1 MTLSAGTRSGPY
13 EIVSPLGA
21 GGMGEVYRASDARLG
36 REVAIKVLPPRL
48 AEDADALARFERE
61 ARAVAALS
69 HPNILAIHDFGKTT
83 VIAREAKQSDPAGSD
98 PHGLSGLAMT
108 EGPGAGTTVTFAVTE
123 LLEGETLRERLSG
136 GALASRRA
144 TEYALAIAHGLAA
157 AHGKG
162 IVHRD
167 LKPDNIFLTRD
178 GRVKILDFGLAKT
191 AGPAGSRDD
200 THSPTLAIATEPG
213 MIMGTVGY
221 MSPEQVRG
229 LPVDARS
236 DIFSFGA
243 VLYEMLAGKRAFQ
256 RDTAAETMTAILKED
271 PPDVAASNPNL
282 SPALDRIVRHCL
294 EKSPEQ
300 RFESAR
306 DLAFSLETLS
316 DRSVTSKTPFPAA
329 RRNPRVAMIVAA
341 AGIAAAAGLVGAWIG
356 RGKPSEPPAV
366 HSLTYSGH
374 DHSPAVSPDGRT
386 LAFCSERDGHPR
398 IWLKQ
403 LAGGAEAAVTS
414 GSDDFPRFS
423 PDGSSILFIRT
434 NENGSSIY
442 EIPTVGGEPRR
453 LVANAFEA
461 DWSPDGRR
469 VAFCRNRTVNGRI
482 GVDLAIVDSEG
493 NGEKQLA
500 RLENF
505 NIAGPRFSPDGT
517 SVVVSR
523 GAGNTPASMYIVPL
537 DGGKPST
544 LDPSR
549 RLGQVMIPAFTGRRG
564 EVLYGQV
571 DSTIGFFAGS
581 ASRLLLQRIGSRDS
595 RTLAWLPGF
604 SNRVEIAGPGSVV
617 AESATSRGNL
627 QEVTLSS
634 SREAGGARWL
644 TRGNSND
651 RQPSFSS
658 DGDWMAFSSDR
669 SGNLDIWV
677 MSAKTGAIHPITHD
691 AAQDWDPCFSRD
703 GKLLAWSSNRGGH
716 FEVWAAAADGSGA
729 HQVTRDGSDGENPV
743 FSPDGRWIVYVSYNP
758 AKLGIWKI
766 RLDGT
771 EATRLVSGSY
781 VWGEISPDGRYVA
794 FAEALSDLTAPLNV
808 EVVRFADGKPTSFK
822 SRVQNRFGGA
832 GRSRWMPD
840 GQSLAFIGVDENGS
854 SGIYIQK
861 FDPDHDTAATRRKL
875 AGFDPEIPTETFGIS
890 PDGKHLVLEGLE
902 TSSNLALVEG
912 LDRIEPPK
920 RLR

>member
-1 MTLSAGTRSGPY
+1 MTLASGSRLGPY

-36 REVAIKVLPPRL
+36 REVAVKVLPPRL

-69 HPNILAIHDFGKTT
+69 HPNILAIHDFGK
-83 VIAREAKQSDPAGSD
+83 EGS
-98 PHGLSGLAMT
+98 
-108 EGPGAGTTVTFAVTE
+108 VVYAVTE
-123 LLEGETLRERLSG
+123 LLEGETLRERLSS
-136 GALASRRA
+136 GALAPRRV

-191 AGPAGSRDD
+191 AGPPGSRED
-200 THSPTLAIATEPG
+200 THSPTLAMATEPG

-271 PPDVAASNPNL
+271 PPEVAASNPNL

-306 DLAFSLETLS
+306 DLAFSLEAIS

-329 RRNPRVAMIVAA
+329 SRKAPIQAIA
-341 AGIAAAAGLVGAWIG
+341 AGIAIAAVAGLLGAWIG
-356 RGKPSEPPAV
+356 RGKPSEPPAI
-366 HSLTYSGH
+366 HSLTYSGK

-386 LAFCSERDGHPR
+386 IAFCSERDGRPR

-403 LAGGAEAAVTS
+403 LAGGAEAAVTA
-414 GSDDFPRFS
+414 GADDFPRFS
-423 PDGSSILFIRT
+423 PDGASILFIRT
-434 NENGSSIY
+434 NENGSSVY
-442 EIPTVGGEPRR
+442 QIPTVGGEPRR
-453 LVANAFEA
+453 LVDNAFEA

-469 VAFCRNRTVNGRI
+469 IAFCRNRTVNGRI
-482 GVDLAIVDSEG
+482 GVDLDIVDSEG
-493 NGEKQLA
+493 NGEKPLA

-505 NIAGPRFSPDGT
+505 IIAGPRFSPDGR
-517 SVVVSR
+517 SIAVSR
-523 GAGNTPASMYIVPL
+523 AAGNNPGSMYVVPL

-595 RTLAWLPGF
+595 RTLAWIPGF
-604 SNRVEIAGPGSVV
+604 SNRVEISGPGTVV

-651 RQPSFSS
+651 RQPSFSP
-658 DGDWMAFSSDR
+658 DGEWMAFSSDR
-669 SGNLDIWV
+669 SGNLDIWA
-677 MSAKTGAIHPITHD
+677 MSSKTGAIHPVTHD

-703 GKLLAWSSNRGGH
+703 GKTLAWSSNRGGH
-716 FEVWAAAADGSGA
+716 FEIWAAAADGSGA
-729 HQVTRDGSDGENPV
+729 RQVTQDGGDAENPTL
-743 FSPDGRWIVYVSYNP
+743 SPDGNWMVYASYNP

-771 EATRLVSGSY
+771 EASRLVSGSY
-781 VWGEISPDGRYVA
+781 VWGEISPDGQYVA
-794 FAEALSDLTAPLNV
+794 TSESLSDQTAPLNV
-808 EVVRFADGKPTSFK
+808 EVFRFADGKPTSFK
-822 SRVQNRFGGA
+822 ARVQNRYGAA

-840 GQSLAFIGVDENGS
+840 GKSLAFIGVDENGS
-854 SGIYIQK
+854 SGIYMQK
-861 FDPDHDTAATRRKL
+861 FDPDHDTTATRRKL

-890 PDGKHLVLEGLE
+890 PDGEHLVLEGLE
-902 TSSNLALVEG
+902 TSSNLVLVEG
-912 LDRIEPPK
+912 LAGVEPPK